1 MKSLEMQG
9 DWNISEAEVKNH
21 NFDDTIKHFKL
32 EEDYAQNP
40 EKYKEMKEDFEKY
53 LLINLKMDLLE
64 EHIDDT
70 IDTTDK
76 KIVALKDYMAKI
88 WEKAEKSPIEN
99 VVENLNPEAKAENW
113 LAEKTGLKWLAGS
126 GIGAWVISVLT
137 NIKEGLWIFWGFF
150 TGMLSKVPELWFLSK
165 LLWKETKG
173 KNEDKQ
179 EQENKDEKETEEVK
193 ESTEDVS
200 ETDEKTD
207 ESKIEKLDTI
217 ENRKS
222 VYNKLWS
229 FIVREMWGKQI
240 RNNDNPDSSFEI
252 IEKKWLSVSQLKNY
266 NPSEDQLEKELGR
279 ALTKKQFDLV
289 KNSLIGPEMEIIFDS
304 LFSTRN
310 LQHLWNRKRSKE
322 MIDNLWLDIN
332 NFDWRSTE
340 IDKLLVLLPITLS
353 GFTYLS
359 ANSALGFA
367 DDKMSKIINF
377 ANNPQLKEIINEL
390 DAEVKEFEENV
401 MSVDLG
407 KKVATRLDS
416 NTLELTKEQLDMEGE
431 QIERF
436 LSFRDLIV
444 SDVLKNPR
452 YNLDMQEEII
462 SSFSLSHVFQLYVLF
477 WWNIPE
483 NIETIDAFNSNIIY
497 TWIFSVLE
505 NRWIQWKY
513 GAKIQEEI
521 VSQEFVKEADT
532 ALMQVMI
539 IKIMEESFD
548 KFFRIWQKAGSAS
561 LEVIKNNPK
570 EAWLLWL
577 AVFLVNKVPL
587 VRGLRFAHKLILLWW
602 WAWAYAWLWLND
614 NIKKAVEKSDDPQV
628 QEAVKSIKEEIG
640 GISNATSVENN
651 EEKDGVDGL
660 LEWLQKL
667 WDKIPEPLK
676 DTVKDTVGWYNIKS

>member
-1 MKSLEMQG
+1 
-9 DWNISEAEVKNH
+9 
-21 NFDDTIKHFKL
+21 
-32 EEDYAQNP
+32 
-40 EKYKEMKEDFEKY
+40 
-53 LLINLKMDLLE
+53 
-64 EHIDDT
+64 
-70 IDTTDK
+70 
-76 KIVALKDYMAKI
+76 
-88 WEKAEKSPIEN
+88 
-99 VVENLNPEAKAENW
+99 
-113 LAEKTGLKWLAGS
+113 
-126 GIGAWVISVLT
+126 
-137 NIKEGLWIFWGFF
+137 
-150 TGMLSKVPELWFLSK
+150 
-165 LLWKETKG
+165 
-173 KNEDKQ
+173 
-179 EQENKDEKETEEVK
+179 
-193 ESTEDVS
+193 
-200 ETDEKTD
+200 
-207 ESKIEKLDTI
+207 
-217 ENRKS
+217 
-222 VYNKLWS
+222 
-229 FIVREMWGKQI
+229 MWGKQI

-252 IEKKWLSVSQLKNY
+252 IGKKWLSVSQLKNY
-266 NPSEDQLEKELGR
+266 NPSG
-279 ALTKKQFDLV
+279 
-289 KNSLIGPEMEIIFDS
+289 

-310 LQHLWNRKRSKE
+310 LQHLWNKKRSKE

-340 IDKLLVLLPITLS
+340 IDKLLILLPITLS

-367 DDKMSKIINF
+367 NDQVSKIINF
-377 ANNPQLKEIINEL
+377 ANNPQLKEIIDEL

-401 MSVDLG
+401 MSKELG

-416 NTLELTKEQLDMEGE
+416 NTLELTKEKLDMEGA

-436 LSFRDLIV
+436 LNFRDLIV

-462 SSFSLSHVFQLYVLF
+462 SSFSLSDVFQLYILF
-477 WWNIPE
+477 WWNIPD
-483 NIETIDAFNSNIIY
+483 NIENIDAFNSNIIY

-505 NRWIQWKY
+505 DRWIQWKY

-521 VSQEFVKEADT
+521 VNQEFVKEADT

-614 NIKKAVEKSDDPQV
+614 NIKKAVEESSDPQV
-628 QEAVKSIKEEIG
+628 QEALKGIKEEIG
-640 GISNATSVENN
+640 GVENDTSVENN
-651 EEKDGVDGL
+651 EEKDGINGL

-676 DTVKDTVGWYNIKS
+676 DTVKDTAGGFNKTDNT